1 MMISNRKWRKSSYS
15 GGQNNNCVELAM
27 DTVQSSIR
35 DSKNPTGPVL
45 NVGNMAALMH
55 EIKHGRFDL

>member
-1 MMISNRKWRKSSYS
+1 MITNSKWRKSSYS
-15 GGQNNNCVELAM
+15 GGQNNNCVELAL

-45 NVGNMAALMH
+45 KVGNLAALMH
-55 EIKHGRFDL
+55 EIKRGRFDL